1 MYYVFWQVL
10 CMLCTRQLENKWL
23 RVQKGRTIQ
32 RYFIFFFFVVSSS
45 VVALALKF
53 YQRVA
58 IFQWVLET
66 GGTYTKPSCCILY
79 IIRKDTTQKLL
90 KRIIA
95 LRYPVT
101 NAYNWVCRI
110 IMFPFMRTT
119 HRKKGQLFYVKVW
132 EYKNNID
139 ITVVLR

>member
-1 MYYVFWQVL
+1 MYYVFWRVHALYTAIRKQVV
-10 CMLCTRQLENKWL
+10 TRP
-23 RVQKGRTIQ
+23 KGAYNTKV
-32 RYFIFFFFVVSSS
+32 FHFFFVVSSS
-45 VVALALKF
+45 VVALVLKF

-110 IMFPFMRTT
+110 NVSIYENNAPKKRTT
-119 HRKKGQLFYVKVW
+119 
-132 EYKNNID
+132 I
-139 ITVVLR
+139 LRQSMGI